1 MNIKEAKTE
10 IKNAVLAYRTRD
22 ALGNSVI
29 PIEKQRPIF
38 LMGPPGIGK
47 TAIMEQVAQEL
58 NIGLVSYSMTHH
70 TRQSALGL
78 PFIAHRTY
86 CGMEFDVSE
95 YTMSEIIASVYEMM
109 ETTGVREG
117 ILFLDEINCVSETL
131 APSMLQFLQYK
142 VFGRHRVP
150 EGWIVVTAGNP
161 PEYNNSV
168 REFDIVTWDRL
179 KRIDVE
185 ADYPTWKEYAINK
198 GVHPAV
204 ITYLDARKADFYT
217 VESTVDGKAFVT
229 ARGWDDLST
238 MIKLYEQQ
246 GIPVKQTLVEQY
258 LQKNR
263 VAVDFAMYYDLYVKY
278 RADYQ
283 VDRILAG
290 DASDEIRTRAHQA
303 KFDERLALI
312 GQMLDMAF
320 DKVSE
325 ANTEEAILKSLLDF
339 LKPNRAQLSS
349 IPVAIPLI
357 ESRIDAMR
365 DAAAA
370 SRKAGSLSQQDADVV
385 GYTLQ
390 ELARY
395 RKLLTD
401 ASANNGFDVLKKQ
414 YEARLAQYRSGVQR
428 VSAAIDNMLI
438 FAADAFGQGQE
449 LSMMITELSIHKG
462 CAHFIS
468 RNGSRE
474 YFRYSQN
481 LLFYERRKDIIAQ
494 IEELGL

>member
-109 ETTGVREG
+109 ESTGVREG

-320 DKVSE
+320 GRVSE
-325 ANTEEAILKSLLDF
+325 ANTEEAILKS
-339 LKPNRAQLSS
+339 P
-349 IPVAIPLI
+349 
-357 ESRIDAMR
+357 
-365 DAAAA
+365 
-370 SRKAGSLSQQDADVV
+370 
-385 GYTLQ
+385 
-390 ELARY
+390 
-395 RKLLTD
+395 
-401 ASANNGFDVLKKQ
+401 
-414 YEARLAQYRSGVQR
+414 
-428 VSAAIDNMLI
+428 
-438 FAADAFGQGQE
+438 
-449 LSMMITELSIHKG
+449 
-462 CAHFIS
+462 CWIS
-468 RNGSRE
+468 
-474 YFRYSQN
+474 
-481 LLFYERRKDIIAQ
+481 
-494 IEELGL
+494 